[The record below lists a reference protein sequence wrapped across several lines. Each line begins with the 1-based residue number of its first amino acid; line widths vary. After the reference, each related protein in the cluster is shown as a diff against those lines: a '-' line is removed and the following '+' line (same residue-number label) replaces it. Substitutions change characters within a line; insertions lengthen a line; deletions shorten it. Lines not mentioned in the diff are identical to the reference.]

1 MTSEAETASLD
12 LHKKRR
18 IKQLREQFSP
28 AAACVAAT
36 AIACQCDVVAKS
48 KSATFPCAVEVVFE
62 SLFRFNI

>member
-18 IKQLREQFSP
+18 IKQFREQFSP

-36 AIACQCDVVAKS
+36 AMRASVTWLLNQKVQRTCG
-48 KSATFPCAVEVVFE
+48 AVEAAKLYI
-62 SLFRFNI
+62 LFF